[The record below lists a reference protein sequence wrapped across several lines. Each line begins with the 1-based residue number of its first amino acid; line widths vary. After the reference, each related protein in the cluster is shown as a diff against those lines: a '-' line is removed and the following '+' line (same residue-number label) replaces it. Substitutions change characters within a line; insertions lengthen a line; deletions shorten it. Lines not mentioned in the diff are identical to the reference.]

1 MTPADAFFIPLTVD
15 KENVN
20 TAAFYNKAQEKG
32 ALHMVNNGA
41 ACKAE
46 ISGLP
51 ASVSHAVVFVTN
63 ASQNA
68 EEMSVNVSQ
77 GIATIGMSAESFV
90 TVLF

>member
-1 MTPADAFFIPLTVD
+1 MKVD

-20 TAAFYNKAQEKG
+20 TAAFYNKAQGRG

-51 ASVSHAVVFVTN
+51 ASVSRAVVYVTN
-63 ASQNA
+63 AIQNA
-68 EEMSVNVSQ
+68 EEQTVSVSG
-77 GIATIGMSAESFV
+77 GITTIDMPAERFV
-90 TVLF
+90 TILFWR

>member
-1 MTPADAFFIPLTVD
+1 
-15 KENVN
+15 
-20 TAAFYNKAQEKG
+20 
-32 ALHMVNNGA
+32 MVNNGA

-51 ASVSHAVVFVTN
+51 ESVSHAAVYVTN
-63 ASQNA
+63 ASLDA

-77 GIATIGMSAESFV
+77 GIATIDMPAESFV

>member
-1 MTPADAFFIPLTVD
+1 MTPADAFSIPSAVD

-20 TAAFYNKAQEKG
+20 TAAFYNKAQRKG

-46 ISGLP
+46 ISGIP
-51 ASVSHAVVFVTN
+51 ATVSHATVYVTN

-68 EEMSVNVSQ
+68 EKLSVNVSQ
-77 GIATIGMSAESFV
+77 GFATIDMPAESFV

>member
-1 MTPADAFFIPLTVD
+1 MTPADAFSIPLEVD

-20 TAAFYNKAQEKG
+20 TAAFYNKAQERG
-32 ALHMVNNGA
+32 ALHVVNNGA

-51 ASVSHAVVFVTN
+51 TTVNNAVVYVTN
-63 ASQNA
+63 ASQDA
-68 EEMSVNVSQ
+68 EEKAVNVSQ
-77 GIATIGMSAESFV
+77 GIATIDMPAESFV

>member
-1 MTPADAFFIPLTVD
+1 MTPADAFSIPLVVD

-20 TAAFYNKAQEKG
+20 TAAFYNKAQGKG

-51 ASVSHAVVFVTN
+51 ASVSQAMVYVTN
-63 ASQNA
+63 AGQNA
-68 EEMSVNVSQ
+68 EEQSVNVAQ
-77 GIATIGMSAESFV
+77 GTTTIDMPAESFV
-90 TVLF
+90 TILF